1 MYKFVCGNTFS
12 LLLFVHWGVEFLG
25 YYRNPFS
32 FLVALF
38 LFFWLLHMACVIL
51 VPQPGN
57 ELGPW
62 IMRMWNSNHWT
73 SKEFPLVALFVLLW
87 ECAVKL
93 LCIKVTWYS
102 FCLSAYATT
111 QCIDVFFFSFGMGDL
126 FLNNFVLYLCE
137 IFIWISCLPSLLPY
151 LITQLRSDW
160 TGPSE
165 EGSQVWSCLNSD
177 QGSYKTIG
185 PRLPW

>member
-12 LLLFVHWGVEFLG
+12 LLLFVHWGVELLG

-111 QCIDVFFFSFGMGDL
+111 QCIDVFFFFLWYGGFIFKQFCFIFMWNIHMDFLPTFFASL
-126 FLNNFVLYLCE
+126 LNNPAEKWLNRSKWGRE
-137 IFIWISCLPSLLPY
+137 PSLEVP
-151 LITQLRSDW
+151 
-160 TGPSE
+160 
-165 EGSQVWSCLNSD
+165 
-177 QGSYKTIG
+177 
-185 PRLPW
+185 